1 MASSMKL
8 AIKLFGP
15 EARAV
20 GRGELVVEV
29 AALPI
34 DCDALRRRVAEVE
47 PNLARLLMTARFAVN
62 YTFVNADYMIGADD
76 EVAIINQVCGG

>member
-1 MASSMKL
+1 MKL
-8 AIKLFGP
+8 SIKLFGP

-20 GRGELVVEV
+20 GSGELVVEV

-34 DCDALRRRVAEVE
+34 GCDALRRRVAEVE
-47 PNLARLLMTARFAVN
+47 PNLAKLLMTARFAIN
-62 YTFVNADYMIGADD
+62 YTFVNADHMIGADD

>member
-1 MASSMKL
+1 MKL

-20 GRGELVVEV
+20 GTGELVVDV
-29 AALPI
+29 PALPI

-47 PNLARLLMTARFAVN
+47 PKLTTLLMTARFAVN
-62 YTFVNADYMIGADD
+62 YTFVDADHMIGADD

>member
-1 MASSMKL
+1 MKL

-15 EARAV
+15 EARAA
-20 GRGELVVEV
+20 GSGELVVDV

-34 DCDALRRRVAEVE
+34 GCDALRRRVAEVE
-47 PNLARLLMTARFAVN
+47 PKLTNLLVTARFAVN
-62 YTFVNADYMIGADD
+62 YTFVDADHMIGADD